1 MPCYYCAPHSAWQR
15 KDYLLVKTKLLISIV
30 VIATFTAC
38 GKPAEQAATGRV
50 TAIASAFIDGFY
62 AQWPEESA
70 ESGFPG
76 APADR
81 FGDHGE
87 DRYTAWSAQVD
98 KWLSALDAIDR
109 DEIGGTPAA
118 ITYAFTMERLQAIVD
133 RRVCRM
139 ALWNVSPT
147 WTGWQSQLVATLAV
161 QPVDTREDRENA
173 LARVADIS
181 RFVDTEISNLRRGL
195 DAGYLAPVTNVI
207 AVSDQ
212 VASLV
217 DMPLEESPFFDPA
230 ARSGDAAF
238 SAAWREQ
245 MESGV
250 IPALERYAAFLDS
263 EYRGR
268 EAIGVAANPDGE
280 ACYDASVRYWSSLS
294 MDAEDIHRTGL
305 SEMGRIQAE
314 MLEIARN
321 HFGTDDLK
329 GLFEEMRSNPD
340 YAFAS
345 EQAMLDYVNAAVARA
360 ETAMGDWFAVVP
372 ESKLIVYPA
381 PPFEKDSGGGF
392 YSSGSGEDKLVGYYK
407 VGTWNPTGIS
417 IAGTESTA
425 FHESWPGHHL
435 ESTIT
440 LSNKTLHPV
449 QQYMWISGS
458 SEGWALYSERLADEI
473 GLYSSELA
481 RLGMLSNEAYR
492 AARLVV
498 DPGLHVLGW
507 TREDAIQYMLE
518 NTAEGYDGI
527 ASEVDRYAAVPGQA
541 TAYLLGSLEIQRLRE
556 HARHE
561 LGDQFDIKTFHSR
574 LLANGAVSLPMLG
587 SEIDDWISE
596 TLTQ

>member
-1 MPCYYCAPHSAWQR
+1 M
-15 KDYLLVKTKLLISIV
+15 V
-30 VIATFTAC
+30 VAVAITAC
-38 GKPAEQAATGRV
+38 GKSAEQTAAERV
-50 TAIASAFIDGFY
+50 NAIATAFIDGFY

-70 ESGFPG
+70 ESGYPG

-81 FGDHGE
+81 FGDHSE
-87 DRYTAWSAQVD
+87 RSYAAWSAQVD
-98 KWLSALDAIDR
+98 GWLAELDTIDP
-109 DEIGGTPAA
+109 DELGGPPAA
-118 ITYAFTMERLQAIVD
+118 ITYAFTIERLQAIVD

-147 WTGWQSQLVATLAV
+147 WTGWQSLLVATLAV
-161 QPVDTREDRENA
+161 QPVDTEADREGA
-173 LARVADIS
+173 LARAADIP
-181 RFVDTEISNLRRGL
+181 RFIDTEIRNLRRGL

-212 VASLV
+212 VASLI

-230 ARSGDAAF
+230 ARSGDVDF
-238 SAAWREQ
+238 IAAWRDL
-245 MESGV
+245 MESHV

-268 EAIGVAANPDGE
+268 EVIGVSANPDGV
-280 ACYDASVRYWSSLS
+280 ACYDSSVRYWSSLS
-294 MDAEDIHRTGL
+294 MGAEDIHRMGL
-305 SEMGRIQAE
+305 SEMARIQAE
-314 MLEIARN
+314 MLDIARN

-329 GLFEEMRSNPD
+329 ALFEEMRSNPD

-345 EQAMLDYVNAAVARA
+345 EEAMLDYVNAAVGRA
-360 ETAMGDWFAVVP
+360 EHAMDDWFAVVP
-372 ESKLIVYPA
+372 ESELIVYPA
-381 PPFEKDSGGGF
+381 PAFEKDSGGGF

-440 LSNKTLHPV
+440 LSNETLHPV
-449 QQYMWISGS
+449 QRYMWISGT
-458 SEGWALYSERLADEI
+458 SEGWALYAERLADEI

-507 TREDAIQYMLE
+507 TREEAIQYMLE
-518 NTAEGYDGI
+518 NTAEGYDSI
-527 ASEVDRYAAVPGQA
+527 AGEVDRYAAVPGQA
-541 TAYLLGSLEIQRLRE
+541 TAYLLGSLEIQRLRA
-556 HARHE
+556 HARRE
-561 LGDQFDIKTFHSR
+561 LGDEFDITKFHSR
-574 LLANGAVSLPMLG
+574 LLANGAVSLPMLR

-596 TLTQ
+596 TLAQ